1 MISTKNFLTQE
12 CESVKSVL
20 KETLRY
26 EYGADGSRDFFEECE
41 VRLSFISNELALADE
56 ADHAQL
62 RNLGALL
69 TDLSVL
75 ISWIE
80 RSSIGEYSW
89 PFVEELK
96 RIAYAICTENT
107 IDNPSTPPK
116 VHVLSEGGV
125 ARYAIAAEQKR
136 PFPSKRRIL
145 TVIFPRSLKHFVL
158 LHSLLGHELGHAIWR
173 GSEHEMKLKTIVQ
186 NQLINPGGP
195 LNTPATA
202 ATWLYSPDAPQS
214 IKDDL
219 ADLAKRRNI
228 TQANF
233 FGGYASW
240 HAWIEEI
247 TCDIIGLL
255 TFGPSFVAAAT
266 QALYGVA
273 PSGGGFGPEHPP
285 VGCRINFLISAV
297 QLLKMDQLPLP
308 DATPQALCKKFWNL
322 IEGKKQSN
330 AWYDVFQTAQIS
342 NTVADISALISSHQP
357 AHYPEADP
365 LRVSRMVSQLLN
377 DVPPV
382 GYTFAAKGK
391 PRSEHVDF
399 RHILYAGWIAA
410 AGQSAD
416 SFFTLNRL
424 CEHGIMQQHA
434 IDIHLRQ

>member
-1 MISTKNFLTQE
+1 MN
-12 CESVKSVL
+12 
-20 KETLRY
+20 
-26 EYGADGSRDFFEECE
+26 
-41 VRLSFISNELALADE
+41 FISNELALADE

-69 TDLSVL
+69 TNLSVL

-96 RIAYAICTENT
+96 KIAYAICTENT

-173 GSEHEMKLKTIVQ
+173 GSEHEMSLKAIVQ
-186 NQLINPGGP
+186 NELINPGGP
-195 LNTPATA
+195 LHSPQSA
-202 ATWLYSPDAPQS
+202 AAWLYSPNAPQP

-233 FGGYASW
+233 FGGYAAW

-285 VGCRINFLISAV
+285 VGCRINFIISAV
-297 QLLKMDQLPLP
+297 QLLKMDQFTLPN
-308 DATPQALCKKFWNL
+308 AASNALCQKFWEEIKSKRQL
-322 IEGKKQSN
+322 DP
-330 AWYDVFQTAQIS
+330 WYDVFPSVQIGNS
-342 NTVADISALISSHQP
+342 VNGISALLSSHQP
-357 AHYPEADP
+357 SHYPAADP
-365 LRVSRMVSQLLN
+365 LRMSRLVSQLISN
-377 DVPPV
+377 VPPV
-382 GYTFAAKGK
+382 GYVFGGKGE
-391 PRSEHVDF
+391 PRCERVDF
-399 RHILYAGWIAA
+399 RHVLYAGWIVA

-434 IDIHLRQ
+434 IDIHTQQ